1 MKIYI
6 IALLLIQ
13 ITQSLYGASNTNAAP
28 ISIYQ
33 KMGEAAPHIVDFLA
47 PASYLGEKFIIE
59 KSAQHL
65 LNSSQPSYLKRL
77 LPKPF
82 YSYLGPFY
90 LEQFIN
96 DITATPLINIAAQ
109 TNSLFWLA
117 YFKER
122 EYTNYDESEALHAA
136 IAAGAIEA
144 IDFLIENGADINK
157 KDYWGKT
164 PIDIAMA
171 NKNSTVVFHLMSK
184 GAINWETF
192 FQWIPSNFK
201 PNQTSNINAAPI
213 SIYQKM
219 GKAAPHV
226 VNFFA
231 PASYLGE
238 KFIIGDITINI
249 ATQTNSLFWL
259 AYFKERKYTNYDESE
274 ALHTAAAAG
283 SIEAIDFLIENG
295 ADINKKDYWDKTPID
310 IAIIHKQHAATL
322 HLIKKKDKINFDDKN
337 SPIFTAIENTNILA
351 VMFLILGGANLN
363 CTRNGWFEETP
374 LMCAITMRK
383 YEIAEFLITFKAKQD
398 YKGIPLLFELITR
411 DDVEGIKLLIENGA
425 DINSHNKQGDTPLHL
440 AVMNR
445 KINTTKLL
453 IENGAD
459 INSHNEQDNTPFHLA
474 VMNASKID
482 IMELLIKKGA
492 DIDSHNK
499 QGDTPLHLAAMN
511 RKINTMKLLIENG
524 ADINITNK
532 KAMTAI
538 ECLFADAFKN
548 YKKLIQFLETT
559 KQLNVTLSSNISN
572 KCTNYLINLREVQSI
587 EQDEYD
593 TLMEKYFPAV
603 KEPSCR

>member
-425 DINSHNKQGDTPLHL
+425 DINSHN
-440 AVMNR
+440 
-445 KINTTKLL
+445 
-453 IENGAD
+453 
-459 INSHNEQDNTPFHLA
+459 EQDNTPFHLA